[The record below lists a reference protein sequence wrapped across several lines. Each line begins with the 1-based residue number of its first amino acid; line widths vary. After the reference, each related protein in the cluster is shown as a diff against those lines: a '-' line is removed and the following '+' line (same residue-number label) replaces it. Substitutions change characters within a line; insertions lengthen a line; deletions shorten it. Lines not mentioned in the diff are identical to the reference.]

1 VNPLRFFTGLLVG
14 FACAILLGEMPAF
27 FAALRGRPFAHGLLG
42 GGAAGLL
49 VVSILLAR
57 TGEKAPFIYFQF

>member
-1 VNPLRFFTGLLVG
+1 MALGTLCFAALRR
-14 FACAILLGEMPAF
+14 GESVPAF
-27 FAALRGRPFAHGLLG
+27 FARMRTRPFAHGLLG

-49 VVSILLAR
+49 VISILLAR